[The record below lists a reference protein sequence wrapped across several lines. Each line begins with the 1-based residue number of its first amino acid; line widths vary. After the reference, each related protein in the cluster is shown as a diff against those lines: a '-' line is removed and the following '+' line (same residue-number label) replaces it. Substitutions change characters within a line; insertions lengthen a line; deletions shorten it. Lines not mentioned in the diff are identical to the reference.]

1 MPSPPPPTPI
11 PYDPTVEPPGGWLR
25 RLWYRRAPWLLLTGG
40 LLLVTAVLTLLQ
52 PFPRVDRMLQD
63 NARAAMGQSHSGEV
77 VVVAIDDAS
86 LAAVGRW
93 PWRRALHAEVLRRI
107 AAQSP
112 RCIGLDLLL
121 TEQDGAD
128 PLDDEVLAHAIRDS
142 GCVVLPMA
150 LQSAGSAAQK
160 ELVPLPGLAEAAAGI
175 GHAHISLD
183 QDGVARSVY
192 LSEGFADRPWP
203 HFVSA
208 LHQAGEAWARGGT
221 LPAHPVLPAPASAVR
236 GPWERSEHELIV
248 FTYAD
253 QPFTTVSY
261 VDVLRGKVPPALFK
275 DRYVLVGATALG
287 LGDAYATA
295 APSETGLAPGVVIF
309 ANVLQGLLSG
319 HRVVVASPWQDLAFN
334 VLPLAVALLGLL
346 WLRPAGV
353 LLLIGSMLA
362 LRLGL
367 HVARPWVGVQFAPAV
382 GFMALL
388 LVYPLWSLTRLTAAL
403 RFLHTG
409 TQQLNSEFEG
419 FPTPAVPEHGGDF
432 LERQMAATAAAAL
445 RLRNLHRFVRDGI
458 DHLPDATLVLDD
470 RARVLIANLAALRHW
485 QAEDT
490 GLVGRD
496 VHALLGGIKRRST
509 GTPMFPSGRLRQ
521 SIEPVLDEGEDDQ
534 GCILLVRCVPFYDTS
549 NAHAG
554 WMVALVNITSV
565 RRAQSQRDDAL
576 RFISHD
582 IREPMAS
589 ILTILEL
596 ARTRPEQF
604 DRETVFSRIERHAL
618 AGLELAD
625 GFVNVARAEVQPF
638 DAGPVDLV
646 ALMQEAADDCWIAAR
661 KLKVQVLLGPVPPE
675 ALFIGD
681 RSLLG
686 RALVNVLSNALKY
699 SPEGSEV
706 RCSLVAR
713 GPHWALSVR
722 DEGPGIPPGLQ
733 SQLFQPFQRLHR
745 ETHPQ
750 VQGVG
755 LGLLLV
761 RAAVQRHGGTIEI
774 ESAAGTGCTVTLVL
788 PRPTDAQLAA
798 FPVDME

>member
-1 MPSPPPPTPI
+1 MPRPPEPPL
-11 PYDPTVEPPGGWLR
+11 PYDPTAEPPRGWLR
-25 RLWYRRAPWLLLTGG
+25 RLWHRRAPWLLLAGG

-63 NARAAMGQSHSGEV
+63 NARAAMGQGHGGEV

-121 TEQDGAD
+121 TERDTAP

-150 LQSAGSAAQK
+150 LQSAGAAAQR
-160 ELVPLPGLAEAAAGI
+160 ELVPLPGLADAAAGI

-192 LSEGFADRPWP
+192 LSEGFAGRPWQ
-203 HFVSA
+203 HFASV
-208 LHQAGEAWARGGT
+208 LYEAGEAWAHGGA
-221 LPAHPVLPAPASAVR
+221 LPAHPRLPAPLPD
-236 GPWERSEHELIV
+236 GQPWERSGHQLIV
-248 FTYAD
+248 FTHAD

-261 VDVLRGKVPPALFK
+261 VDVLRGNVPPAVFK

-295 APSETGLAPGVVIF
+295 APSETGLTPGVVIF
-309 ANVLQGLLSG
+309 ANVLQGLING

-346 WLRPAGV
+346 WLPPAGV

-403 RFLHTG
+403 RFLHIG
-409 TQQLNSEFEG
+409 TQQLASEFEG
-419 FPTPAVPEHGGDF
+419 FPTPAPPAHGGDY

-470 RARVLIANLAALRHW
+470 EARVLIANLSALRHW
-485 QAEDT
+485 GAPKE
-490 GLVGRD
+490 GLAGRD
-496 VHALLGGIKRRST
+496 AHELLGDIRRRSS
-509 GTPMFPSGRLRQ
+509 GAPMLAPGRLLHSQ
-521 SIEPVLDEGEDDQ
+521 EPILDEGEDAQ
-534 GCILLVRCVPFYDTS
+534 GRILLVRCVPFYDTR
-549 NAHAG
+549 NDHAG
-554 WMVALVNITSV
+554 WMIALVNITSV
-565 RRAQSQRDDAL
+565 RRAQSQRDEAL

-596 ARTRPEQF
+596 ARSRPEQL
-604 DRETVFSRIERHAL
+604 DGEAVYARIERHAQ

-638 DAGPVDLV
+638 HAGPLDLV
-646 ALMQEAADDCWIAAR
+646 ALVQEAADDCWVAAR
-661 KLKVQVLLGPVPPE
+661 QRGVQLAIGPVPAE
-675 ALFIGD
+675 APFVGD

-699 SPEGSEV
+699 SPEGGQV
-706 RCSLVAR
+706 RCALDTR
-713 GPHWALSVR
+713 GPHWALSVH
-722 DEGPGIPPGLQ
+722 DQGPGIPPALQ
-733 SQLFQPFQRLHR
+733 SQLFQPFHRLHR

-761 RAAVQRHGGTIEI
+761 RAAVQRHGGSIEI
-774 ESAAGTGCTVTLVL
+774 DSAEGGGCTVTLLL
-788 PRPTDAQLAA
+788 PRPSRTQLEA
-798 FPVDME
+798 FPPIDLE